1 MYNKLWLGIQALFLS
16 INPFSILILDF
27 GLFIIFHM
35 IDTECSSQDL
45 SSIEIVDSKCSG
57 TLIFIHEKSKASSLA
72 GFLIARKIHVH
83 DLTIPS
89 SID

>member
-1 MYNKLWLGIQALFLS
+1 MYNKLWLRIQALLFG

-35 IDTECSSQDL
+35 IDTECSSQYL

-57 TLIFIHEKSKASSLA
+57 TLILVHEKSKASSFA
-72 GFLIARKIHVH
+72 GFLIARKIHIY
-83 DLTIPS
+83 DLTVPG